1 MNYEPPEQPSF
12 STHWRTRVSGAA
24 PACGCGLAPGGTK
37 RLIKIDVL
45 RIGPRGDVYKEL
57 GGTP

>member
-1 MNYEPPEQPSF
+1 MLYFN
-12 STHWRTRVSGAA
+12 TNVRATLWRVIFERDEEA
-24 PACGCGLAPGGTK
+24 
-37 RLIKIDVL
+37 RKIDVL